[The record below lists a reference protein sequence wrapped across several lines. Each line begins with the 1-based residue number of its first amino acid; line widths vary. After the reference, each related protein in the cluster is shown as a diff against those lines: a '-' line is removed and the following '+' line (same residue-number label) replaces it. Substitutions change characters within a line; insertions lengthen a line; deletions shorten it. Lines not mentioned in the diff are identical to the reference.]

1 MDKMRKQAERW
12 GAVMH
17 SEDVVEVDFTSRP
30 FTVSSSERTVKAN
43 SRRRGHRRHGAKTR
57 NTRRKDAVE
66 SRHKRVRDLRW
77 CEPDFQG

>member
-43 SRRRGHRRHGAKTR
+43 SVIVATGATARRLEYPPKRRCGVGA
-57 NTRRKDAVE
+57 
-66 SRHKRVRDLRW
+66 
-77 CEPDFQG
+77 